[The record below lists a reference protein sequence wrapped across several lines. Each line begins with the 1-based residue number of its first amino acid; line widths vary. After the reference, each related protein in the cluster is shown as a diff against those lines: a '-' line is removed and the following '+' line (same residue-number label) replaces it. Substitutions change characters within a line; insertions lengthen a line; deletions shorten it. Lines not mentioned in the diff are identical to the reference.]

1 MEGALQKSHIDLV
14 SIFTAASNHMHRCT
28 DIDAIMRVGI
38 ITSTQLFPASAAAA
52 GRISD
57 DQLEVYEYCDT
68 NGWHPCQLQINGGN
82 YWLKSLHRHKH
93 ITIIQHG
100 TKPPLFDAAH
110 LPALAHSR
118 QMLAIPVTN
127 QHGELNACLLLFSE
141 TSSPL
146 TAEARALLEQL
157 TSMMAVAI
165 DNINQLAESRRIEED
180 LEKSVATFRNLV
192 EQIPAITYI
201 TTLDRSRLLFVSPQ
215 AEEILGYRQGEL
227 LDKPEPWPQ
236 HIHPDDRD
244 RVLAEIELSMQN
256 NTPFHSEYRI
266 RAKDGRDIW
275 FKDAA
280 ATVREHEHDLYLQGV
295 LHDITERKASEK
307 RLMQMAHFDQLTGL
321 ANRGLFL
328 DRVDQALAQARRHKQ
343 GFAILY
349 LDLDGFKA
357 VNDSLGHK
365 AGDELLTEVAHRLR
379 ASVREVDTV
388 ARMGGDE
395 FTIILNEVS
404 CRTSVQHV
412 ADNLIKQVA
421 QPYHHIG
428 PEYSITL
435 SMGIAFY
442 PDDNMNRDTLIKAAD
457 HAMYKAKKNGKNCY
471 FIHQP

>member
-1 MEGALQKSHIDLV
+1 MESALQKSHIDLV
-14 SIFTAASNHMHRCT
+14 SIFTAASNHMHSCP
-28 DIDAIMRVGI
+28 DIDAILRVGI
-38 ITSTQLFPASAAAA
+38 ITSTQLFTASAAAA
-52 GRISD
+52 GHITEGHIE
-57 DQLEVYEYCDT
+57 LHEYCDAA
-68 NGWHPCQLQINGGN
+68 GWHPCQLRIDGSNH
-82 YWLKSLHRHKH
+82 WLPPLQQHQS
-93 ITIIQHG
+93 ITLLDEEIA
-100 TKPPLFDAAH
+100 PLFDAIA
-110 LPALAHSR
+110 LPSLTRSK
-118 QMLAIPVTN
+118 QLLIIPVTDN
-127 QHGELNACLLLFSE
+127 RNELTACLLLFSK
-141 TSSPL
+141 TQTPL
-146 TAEARALLEQL
+146 STEACTLLEQL

-165 DNINQLAESRRIEED
+165 DNTNQLAESRRIEQD

-215 AEEILGYRQGEL
+215 AEEILGYRQEEL
-227 LDKPEPWPQ
+227 LDKVEPWPQ

-244 RVLAEIELSMQN
+244 RVLTEIELSMQN

-266 RAKDGRDIW
+266 CAKDGRDIW

-328 DRVDQALAQARRHKQ
+328 DRMDQALAQARRHKQ

-379 ASVREVDTV
+379 ASVREMDTV

-412 ADNLIKQVA
+412 ADNLIRQIA

-442 PDDNMNRDTLIKAAD
+442 PDDNL
-457 HAMYKAKKNGKNCY
+457 NC
-471 FIHQP
+471 